1 MPRLAEIDRALR
13 LTMAQAA
20 QTVFQQGGDPQAEF
34 ARIRQENQALQRE
47 REWLVEDNFEEGFLD
62 DAPVCT
68 VCGGSGYVGARMC
81 ECLRELCRQ
90 EQKKELTL
98 LTGAARETF
107 EGFRLSYY
115 SDQVDPNLGVSP
127 RAVMTGTLQTC
138 RRYAQSFTLKSGNL
152 LLNGNPGLGKT
163 FLSACIARTVA
174 DGGYS
179 VVYETAVH
187 LFSCL
192 EEAKFT
198 DSQEAKRQLGY
209 IPEMPAVY
217 DLLTVSEHLE
227 FIRRAY
233 RMEDEA
239 YTREL
244 LERMELWDKKDKLG
258 KELSKG
264 MQQKLSICCALAHK
278 PRVIIFDEPLV
289 GLDPHAIKELKQ
301 IFRELKAGGAS
312 VLISTH
318 MIDSVE
324 DYWDV
329 ANIMMNGRF
338 AATKLNDGS
347 EGQSLE
353 DLFFEI
359 TEGKADPQEGGNS

>member
-1 MPRLAEIDRALR
+1 MLSISGVTKKYGKMVANDNISFAVGDGQIGILLGPNGAGKSTIIKCITGLLR
-13 LTMAQAA
+13 FT
-20 QTVFQQGGDPQAEF
+20 G
-34 ARIRQENQALQRE
+34 RIEVNGFEN
-47 REWLVEDNFEEGFLD
+47 
-62 DAPVCT
+62 T
-68 VCGGSGYVGARMC
+68 
-81 ECLRELCRQ
+81 
-90 EQKKELTL
+90 
-98 LTGAARETF
+98 
-107 EGFRLSYY
+107 
-115 SDQVDPNLGVSP
+115 
-127 RAVMTGTLQTC
+127 
-138 RRYAQSFTLKSGNL
+138 
-152 LLNGNPGLGKT
+152 
-163 FLSACIARTVA
+163 
-174 DGGYS
+174 
-179 VVYETAVH
+179 
-187 LFSCL
+187 
-192 EEAKFT
+192 
-198 DSQEAKRQLGY
+198 SQEAKRQLGY

-244 LERMELWDKKDKLG
+244 LERMELWDKKDKRG